1 MRITESKL
9 RRVLRKTLVETL
21 TEAPGISQGDVF
33 KKGNLGKLP
42 VGIDPSRSTVSA
54 SGSDKALKA
63 IDALAVEEDM
73 SQQEVNDL
81 RGVVN
86 RLVDC
91 MTHNDDPRVCADK
104 LFDAGLEN
112 AFHEIGDILHD
123 SDEHSEINQYALDV
137 ALFLQPEY

>member
-9 RRVLRKTLVETL
+9 RRVIRKTLVETL

-63 IDALAVEEDM
+63 IDALAVEED
-73 SQQEVNDL
+73 
-81 RGVVN
+81 
-86 RLVDC
+86 
-91 MTHNDDPRVCADK
+91 
-104 LFDAGLEN
+104 
-112 AFHEIGDILHD
+112 
-123 SDEHSEINQYALDV
+123 
-137 ALFLQPEY
+137 